1 MNIWIW
7 FRVLVFPGNLRMGLN
22 ILIVYLERGIVI
34 DININIVILIII
46 NIVIDINI
54 NIVINGFTGMT
65 FCTFGLHYYQY
76 LDSGQ
81 KSEYKV

>member
-22 ILIVYLERGIVI
+22 ILIVYLERGFVI
-34 DININIVILIII
+34 N
-46 NIVIDINI
+46 INI
-54 NIVINGFTGMT
+54 NIVINIDINIVIKGYTGMT

>member
-22 ILIVYLERGIVI
+22 ILIVSLERGIVI
-34 DININIVILIII
+34 N
-46 NIVIDINI
+46 INI
-54 NIVINGFTGMT
+54 NIVINIDINIVIKGYTGMT